1 MQLSTKYLGLTLQNP
16 IVVAS
21 SGLTQNVDKIKAC
34 EDAGAGAVVMK
45 SLFEEQIR
53 QQNLGLQESAMM
65 HTEAM
70 EYLQSDLEMLYGPRD
85 YLQII
90 EKAKKRV
97 KIPIIASINCYTS
110 KWWLDYAEQIAAAG
124 ADALELNVYI
134 FPFVTEKSSADLE
147 DNYVE
152 ILKLVKEKVKLPVAF
167 KISPYFTSFGHF
179 ATRLAANGADGLVLF
194 NRFVQPEIDIK
205 KMKSQVK
212 AMFNDPVGFYNT
224 LRWIGLLSG
233 KLNVDLAASGNIR
246 DANDVIKQLLVGAA
260 VVQLASVLYVDG
272 LGKIKQ
278 ILTGLE
284 TWMKEKNFKA
294 IQEFKGKLN
303 QINDAQSMTFIR
315 SQYLKTVSGVE

>member
-1 MQLSTKYLGLTLQNP
+1 MDYSTKYLGFTLQNP

-21 SGLTQNVDKIKAC
+21 SGLTQNADKIKAC

-53 QQNLGLQESAMM
+53 QQDLGLQESAMM

-70 EYLQSDLEMLYGPRD
+70 EYLQADLEMLYGSRD
-85 YLQII
+85 YLQVI
-90 EKAKKRV
+90 EKAKKSV
-97 KIPIIASINCYTS
+97 KIPVIASINCYTS

-134 FPFVTEKSSADLE
+134 FPFTTEKSGAELE
-147 DNYVE
+147 DNYIE
-152 ILKLVKEKVKLPVAF
+152 ILKSVKDKVKLPVTF

-179 ATRLAANGADGLVLF
+179 ATRLAANGANGLVLF
-194 NRFVQPEIDIK
+194 NRFIQPEIDTK

-212 AMFNDPVGFYNT
+212 GMFNDPVGFYNT

-233 KLNVDLAASGNIR
+233 KLKLDLAASGNIKE
-246 DANDVIKQLLVGAA
+246 ANDVVKQLLAGAA
-260 VVQLASVLYVDG
+260 VVQLASVLYTEG
-272 LGKIKQ
+272 LEKIKK

-284 TWMKEKNFKA
+284 TWMKEKNFNS

-303 QINDAQSMTFIR
+303 QINDTQSMAFIR
-315 SQYLKTVSGVE
+315 SQYIKTIAGVD

>member
-1 MQLSTKYLGLTLQNP
+1 MDLSIKYLGFTLQNP
-16 IVVAS
+16 IIVAS

-70 EYLQSDLEMLYGPRD
+70 EYLQADLEMLYGPRE
-85 YLQII
+85 YLQTI
-90 EKAKKRV
+90 EKVKKSV
-97 KIPIIASINCYTS
+97 KIPVIASINCYTS
-110 KWWLDYAEQIAAAG
+110 KWWLDYAEQIEAAG

-134 FPFVTEKSSADLE
+134 FPFAIEKSSAELE
-147 DNYVE
+147 DNYIE

-179 ATRLAANGADGLVLF
+179 AMRLAATGANGLVLF
-194 NRFVQPEIDIK
+194 NRFVQPEIDTK

-212 AMFNDPVGFYNT
+212 GMFNDPVGFYNT

-233 KLNVDLAASGNIR
+233 KLNLDLAASGNIKE
-246 DANDVIKQLLVGAA
+246 ANDVVKQLLAGAA
-260 VVQLASVLYVDG
+260 VVQLASVLYTEG
-272 LGKIKQ
+272 LEKIRK

-284 TWMKEKNFKA
+284 TWMKEKNYQS

-315 SQYLKTVSGVE
+315 SQYIKTVSGLE